1 MEAPTRQVSFKK
13 KEIKKQLTGKRDD
26 SALHSAVRTGDL
38 GVVLQIING
47 SSEEDV
53 KELLSKQNQSGET
66 ALYVA
71 AECGHVDVV
80 EEMAKYYDVGSA
92 AIKTKSGFD
101 AFHIA
106 AKLGE
111 LGDNLLSF
119 MCVLFFM
126 CCLIVAYCY

>member
-1 MEAPTRQVSFKK
+1 MEAPTRQQSFN
-13 KEIKKQLTGKRDD
+13 KKQMKKILTGKRDD

-38 GVVLQIING
+38 EVVLQIING
-47 SSEEDV
+47 SGAEEV

-71 AECGHVDVV
+71 AECGHVHLV
-80 EEMAKYYDVGSA
+80 EEMAKYYDVTSA
-92 AIKTKSGFD
+92 AIKSKSGFD

-111 LGDNLLSF
+111 LGDISALSSSY
-119 MCVLFFM
+119 V
-126 CCLIVAYCY
+126 V